1 MKTAYI
7 HLMAKG
13 KVKAKEGLR
22 ESKGVFALATLKKNQ
37 VGNNN
42 RGRG

>member
-1 MKTAYI
+1 
-7 HLMAKG
+7 MAKA

-22 ESKGVFALATLKKNQ
+22 ESKGVFTSATLKKNQ
-37 VGNNN
+37 VVNNN